1 MNNETAGTVWSALLD
16 ADLNSRYWRLMALR
30 HTRREKYAKIF
41 LAVTASATV
50 ASWALWEHVKALWQ
64 GLSGVSAAVSVALPI
79 LDVPK
84 DVEKMVAAQAEWTHL
99 MHEYE
104 ELWGQRAALSDADF
118 SSKLK
123 ALRTRE
129 VEVSGKTATLPSDD
143 TKLAERC
150 YAAVL
155 KTRGL
160 QA

>member
-1 MNNETAGTVWSALLD
+1 MNSETTSTVWSALLD

-50 ASWALWEHVKALWQ
+50 ASWAVWEHVRPLWQ
-64 GLSGVSAAVSVALPI
+64 GLSVVSAVVSVALPI

-84 DVEKMVAAQAEWTHL
+84 DVKKMAEAQAEWTQL
-99 MHEYE
+99 MHEYA
-104 ELWGQRAALSDADF
+104 ELWEQRAALADADF

-123 ALRTRE
+123 ALRARE
-129 VEVSGKTATLPSDD
+129 VKVSSETATLPSDD
-143 TKLAERC
+143 TGLAERC
-150 YAAVL
+150 YAEVL

-160 QA
+160 RA